1 MSIANSNRRIAKNTL
16 YLYMRTLIVMFAM
29 LYTSRIVL
37 ESLGVEDL
45 GIYNVVGGIVAL
57 LSIFQS
63 SLSKATSRFLNFELG
78 KGSGPDVLRRVFS
91 MSMTIHII
99 VAFVAILLG
108 ETIGLYI
115 LKNFTVIPIE
125 KQVDAFVVFHCSLL
139 IFCFH
144 IVRIPYDAVI
154 IAHENMSVYAYLS
167 ILEAILQ
174 LLSSIILLNYGNN
187 KLFFYAFLML
197 VSAAILYFCYF
208 VYVKIKFKQYRFSFI
223 WQKNYSVSLLS
234 FSGWNLV
241 TSSANVATQQGVS
254 LLFNNFIG
262 LVANTALG
270 FANQVNGAV
279 GKFVGSFTT
288 AFNPQVVK
296 LCAQQDYEKLHLL
309 MNRASKYS
317 FILVWVMAFPLILN
331 MDFVLHLWLGAVP
344 QYTVDFCRM
353 ILVCSVIDATTGVY
367 NTTIIATG
375 KIRNYQICISLSF
388 IIDFCLAV
396 ILLKSNLSPIL
407 VFGSRILT
415 RGIFNMFIGWYFIR
429 KIVDFD
435 VYKHVKIVWL
445 PIIVTVLITVLL
457 FLTISHNLLGWR
469 RLVLTTILN
478 FIVVSIC
485 VYYLIMDQ
493 AEKAVLIQLV
503 KKNIFRSI

>member
-1 MSIANSNRRIAKNTL
+1 MKKRMSIANSNRRIAKNTL

-208 VYVKIKFKQYRFSFI
+208 VFI
-223 WQKNYSVSLLS
+223 SM
-234 FSGWNLV
+234 WN
-241 TSSANVATQQGVS
+241 
-254 LLFNNFIG
+254 
-262 LVANTALG
+262 
-270 FANQVNGAV
+270 
-279 GKFVGSFTT
+279 
-288 AFNPQVVK
+288 
-296 LCAQQDYEKLHLL
+296 
-309 MNRASKYS
+309 
-317 FILVWVMAFPLILN
+317 
-331 MDFVLHLWLGAVP
+331 
-344 QYTVDFCRM
+344 
-353 ILVCSVIDATTGVY
+353 
-367 NTTIIATG
+367 
-375 KIRNYQICISLSF
+375 
-388 IIDFCLAV
+388 
-396 ILLKSNLSPIL
+396 
-407 VFGSRILT
+407 
-415 RGIFNMFIGWYFIR
+415 
-429 KIVDFD
+429 
-435 VYKHVKIVWL
+435 
-445 PIIVTVLITVLL
+445 
-457 FLTISHNLLGWR
+457 
-469 RLVLTTILN
+469 
-478 FIVVSIC
+478 
-485 VYYLIMDQ
+485 
-493 AEKAVLIQLV
+493 
-503 KKNIFRSI
+503 